1 MAIDVHRHI
10 VKSLGTHECLWKLS
24 HDRALALRIDS
35 RSQNSTENEPST
47 SREIKE
53 ENAPEDDGI
62 SDISEAEMS
71 QTESEMHQGT
81 SVPISMGILP
91 IELAGEY
98 EGPTAGLEFT
108 SRPSISLAPLVEMPS
123 TSKNSRPDRS
133 KQRNV
138 LSLQQK
144 IKIIRIYSKRLYFL
158 QLNSDQHEKEGMS
171 YRKLAAEYG
180 VSAPAVFYLIK
191 NKEQIMSDY
200 ARGCPPDRKIRR
212 QE

>member
-1 MAIDVHRHI
+1 MSSGSIVSSTVSTKVEKGEIFGHFLSFLVDLAKINKISRANGYALAIDVHRHI

-53 ENAPEDDGI
+53 ENAAEDDGI
-62 SDISEAEMS
+62 SDISDAEMS

-81 SVPISMGILP
+81 NVPISMGILP

-144 IKIIRIYSKRLYFL
+144 IKIIRIYSKKLYFL
-158 QLNSDQHEKEGMS
+158 N
-171 YRKLAAEYG
+171 
-180 VSAPAVFYLIK
+180 
-191 NKEQIMSDY
+191 
-200 ARGCPPDRKIRR
+200 
-212 QE
+212 